1 MLKEINE
8 LYCDTNGRPYRCLDT
23 YVHIYAYPL
32 SVRHTHN
39 DDTRSL
45 PLPVSSPPTKNS
57 TLQTHQTNSDVRILH
72 TYVLED
78 PFDDPPSLAELIPDA
93 SPERDRP
100 PEEAVKPR
108 LTDLVDEEDGL
119 TAEELEE
126 RIREA
131 EAKKRAVVLEMI
143 GCEGGRCRYLCVGV

>member
-1 MLKEINE
+1 MPPSLI
-8 LYCDTNGRPYRCLDT
+8 
-23 YVHIYAYPL
+23 
-32 SVRHTHN
+32 
-39 DDTRSL
+39 RSL
-45 PLPVSSPPTKNS
+45 GPPPPIHPPLLAP
-57 TLQTHQTNSDVRILH
+57 LARDVRILH

-78 PFDDPPSLAELIPDA
+78 PFDDPAGLSDLIPDA
-93 SPERDRP
+93 SPECDRP
-100 PEEAVKPR
+100 PEEAVNPR

-143 GCEGGRCRYLCVGV
+143 GWVDWTEGGRIVSCRKKGSVYSQPACLTD

>member
-1 MLKEINE
+1 MSS
-8 LYCDTNGRPYRCLDT
+8 
-23 YVHIYAYPL
+23 L
-32 SVRHTHN
+32 SIPHTPNIHRN
-39 DDTRSL
+39 NNHH
-45 PLPVSSPPTKNS
+45 PSPPPKKN
-57 TLQTHQTNSDVRILH
+57 NNNNRDVRILH

-78 PFDDPPSLAELIPDA
+78 PFDDPPGLGELIPDA

-100 PEEAVKPR
+100 PEEAVMPR

-143 GCEGGRCRYLCVGV
+143 GCVVVVGVVVAGCVCGGGGGDWVGG

>member
-1 MLKEINE
+1 M
-8 LYCDTNGRPYRCLDT
+8 
-23 YVHIYAYPL
+23 
-32 SVRHTHN
+32 
-39 DDTRSL
+39 
-45 PLPVSSPPTKNS
+45 
-57 TLQTHQTNSDVRILH
+57 RILH

-78 PFDDPPSLAELIPDA
+78 PFDDPAGLADLIPDA

-143 GCEGGRCRYLCVGV
+143 GWVGGCV

>member
-1 MLKEINE
+1 MRS
-8 LYCDTNGRPYRCLDT
+8 RPYAG
-23 YVHIYAYPL
+23 AYTLTRPL
-32 SVRHTHN
+32 NLT
-39 DDTRSL
+39 TR
-45 PLPVSSPPTKNS
+45 PFPCT
-57 TLQTHQTNSDVRILH
+57 TRSDVRILH

-78 PFDDPPSLAELIPDA
+78 PFDDPAGLADLIPDA

-143 GCEGGRCRYLCVGV
+143 GWVGGCV